1 MVRMVVQGLQTST
14 KWYRIW
20 TYLNKRIWQMRLVCR
35 FFSRVLEAV
44 LSQKLKKHIMGKVNV
59 LVVEDEADI
68 QQLVSYNLIR
78 AGFHVTC
85 ADTGEEALE
94 CLRTEEVDCVLL
106 DLMLPGISGLEVC
119 AAMRKVESN
128 IRRSIPIIMLTAKG
142 EEEDVVAGLECGAD
156 DYITKPFSPK
166 VLIARIKAVIKRSV
180 TEQSETDES
189 RKSIIIVDGL
199 EIDKGRHEFKLNG
212 IEVQLTTTEFS
223 ILSLLAAKPGWVF
236 TRQQI
241 IDFARGYDFLITPRA
256 IDVQIFGLRKKLNE
270 YGKMVE
276 TVRGIGYR
284 YKSTQDNQA

>member
-1 MVRMVVQGLQTST
+1 M
-14 KWYRIW
+14 
-20 TYLNKRIWQMRLVCR
+20 
-35 FFSRVLEAV
+35 A
-44 LSQKLKKHIMGKVNV
+44 KVNV

-94 CLRTEEVDCVLL
+94 RLRMEQVDCVLL
-106 DLMLPGISGLEVC
+106 DLNLPGISGLEVC
-119 AAMRKVESN
+119 AAMRKVGQ
-128 IRRSIPIIMLTAKG
+128 SIEHSMPIIMLTAKG

-166 VLIARIKAVIKRSV
+166 VLIARIKAVIKRSLADKS
-180 TEQSETDES
+180 QTDDT
-189 RKSIIIVDGL
+189 RKSVIAVDGL
-199 EIDKGRHEFKLNG
+199 EIDKGRHEVRLNG
-212 IEVQLTTTEFS
+212 AEILLTTTEFS

-256 IDVQIFGLRKKLNE
+256 IDVQIFGLRKKLSE
-270 YGKMVE
+270 YGKMIE

-284 YKSTQDNQA
+284 YRSTPEDGE

>member
-1 MVRMVVQGLQTST
+1 LQGCGFSLCKLVSLFAIT
-14 KWYRIW
+14 K
-20 TYLNKRIWQMRLVCR
+20 KC
-35 FFSRVLEAV
+35 A
-44 LSQKLKKHIMGKVNV
+44 MGKINV

-85 ADTGEEALE
+85 ADSGEEALE
-94 CLRTEEVDCVLL
+94 CLRTERIDCVLL
-106 DLMLPGISGLEVC
+106 DLNLPGISGLEVC
-119 AAMRKVESN
+119 TTMRKVEST
-128 IRRSIPIIMLTAKG
+128 IQGSIPIIMLTAKG
-142 EEEDVVAGLECGAD
+142 EEEDVIAGLECGAD

-166 VLIARIKAVIKRSV
+166 VLIARIKAVLKRSFAD
-180 TEQSETDES
+180 QNQTDES
-189 RKSIIIVDGL
+189 KKSIIVVDGL
-199 EIDKGRHEFKLNG
+199 EIDKGRHEVKLNG
-212 IEVQLTTTEFS
+212 EEIQLTTTEFS

-270 YGKMVE
+270 QGRMIE

-284 YKSTQDNQA
+284 FRSVSEDQG

>member
-1 MVRMVVQGLQTST
+1 MA
-14 KWYRIW
+14 KI
-20 TYLNKRIWQMRLVCR
+20 
-35 FFSRVLEAV
+35 
-44 LSQKLKKHIMGKVNV
+44 NV

-85 ADTGEEALE
+85 ADSGEEALE
-94 CLRTEEVDCVLL
+94 RLRTEQIDCVLL
-106 DLMLPGISGLEVC
+106 DLNLPGISGLEVC
-119 AAMRKVESN
+119 MAMRKVELN
-128 IRRSIPIIMLTAKG
+128 IDRSIPIIMLTAKG
-142 EEEDVVAGLECGAD
+142 EEEDVVSGLECGAD

-166 VLIARIKAVIKRSV
+166 VLIARIKAVIKRAFTDPNES
-180 TEQSETDES
+180 DES
-189 RKSIIIVDGL
+189 RKTIIVVDGL
-199 EIDKGRHEFKLNG
+199 EIDKGRHEVKLNG
-212 IEVQLTTTEFS
+212 VEILLTTTEFS

-284 YKSTQDNQA
+284 FRSTPEAEA

>member
-1 MVRMVVQGLQTST
+1 MA
-14 KWYRIW
+14 KI
-20 TYLNKRIWQMRLVCR
+20 
-35 FFSRVLEAV
+35 
-44 LSQKLKKHIMGKVNV
+44 NV

-94 CLRTEEVDCVLL
+94 RLRSENVDCVLL
-106 DLMLPGISGLEVC
+106 DLNLPGISGLEVC
-119 AAMRKVESN
+119 TTMRKVEAN
-128 IRRSIPIIMLTAKG
+128 VQGSIPIIMLTAKG
-142 EEEDVVAGLECGAD
+142 EEEDVVSGLECGAD

-166 VLIARIKAVIKRSV
+166 VLIARIKAVIKRAYAD
-180 TEQSETDES
+180 QNQTDEAK
-189 RKSIIIVDGL
+189 KSVIVVDGL
-199 EIDKGRHEFKLNG
+199 EIDKGKHEVKLNG
-212 IEVQLTTTEFS
+212 DQIQLTTTEFS

-270 YGKMVE
+270 QGKMIE

-284 YKSTQDNQA
+284 FRSVPEDQA

>member
-1 MVRMVVQGLQTST
+1 
-14 KWYRIW
+14 
-20 TYLNKRIWQMRLVCR
+20 
-35 FFSRVLEAV
+35 
-44 LSQKLKKHIMGKVNV
+44 MGKVNV

-85 ADTGEEALE
+85 ADSGEEALE
-94 CLRTEEVDCVLL
+94 RLRTEQIDCVLL
-106 DLMLPGISGLEVC
+106 DLNLPGISGLEVC
-119 AAMRKVESN
+119 TAMRKVELN
-128 IRRSIPIIMLTAKG
+128 IQRSIPIIMLTAKG

-166 VLIARIKAVIKRSV
+166 VLIARIKAVIKRAFAD
-180 TEQSETDES
+180 QSASEDS
-189 RKSIIIVDGL
+189 RKSVIVVDGL
-199 EIDKGRHEFKLNG
+199 EIDKGRHEVRLNG
-212 IEVQLTTTEFS
+212 AEVSLTTTEFS
-223 ILSLLAAKPGWVF
+223 ILSLLAGKPGWVF

-256 IDVQIFGLRKKLNE
+256 IDVQIFGLRKKLQE

-284 YKSTQDNQA
+284 YRSTPEDEE